1 MNTTNLDTCQFIYD
15 NVNNDNQ
22 FLSLVTSSSSSSIDD
37 AYLNITQC
45 NLEQID
51 QIEQHMSSLDDGCA
65 LLTQLLHAAIKSSDV
80 PTELKNQF
88 AEFAVEAG
96 VL

>member
-1 MNTTNLDTCQFIYD
+1 MYTANLATCQSIYD
-15 NVNNDNQ
+15 NVIDDNQ
-22 FLSLVTSSSSSSIDD
+22 FLSLVSSSSRNDD
-37 AYLNITQC
+37 AYLNVTQC
-45 NLEQID
+45 NLKQID
-51 QIEQHMSSLDDGCA
+51 QIEQYMSSLDEGCE
-65 LLTQLLHAAIKSSDV
+65 LLTKLLHAAMQSSDV

>member
-1 MNTTNLDTCQFIYD
+1 MNTTNLAICQSIYD
-15 NVNNDNQ
+15 NVNDDNQ
-22 FLSLVTSSSSSSIDD
+22 FLSLVSSSSIDD
-37 AYLNITQC
+37 AYLNVTQC

-51 QIEQHMSSLDDGCA
+51 QIEQYMSSLDEGCA
-65 LLTQLLHAAIKSSDV
+65 LLTKLLHAAMQSSDV
-80 PTELKNQF
+80 PTDLKNQF

>member
-1 MNTTNLDTCQFIYD
+1 MNTTNLAICQSIYD
-15 NVNNDNQ
+15 NVNDDNQ
-22 FLSLVTSSSSSSIDD
+22 FLSLVSSSSIDD
-37 AYLNITQC
+37 AYQNVTQC

-51 QIEQHMSSLDDGCA
+51 QVEQYMSSLDEGCA
-65 LLTQLLHAAIKSSDV
+65 LLTKLLHAAMQSSDV
-80 PTELKNQF
+80 STDLKNQF

>member
-1 MNTTNLDTCQFIYD
+1 MYTANLATCQSIYD
-15 NVNNDNQ
+15 NVIDDNQ
-22 FLSLVTSSSSSSIDD
+22 FLSLVSSSSFLDD
-37 AYLNITQC
+37 AYLNVTQC
-45 NLEQID
+45 NLKQID
-51 QIEQHMSSLDDGCA
+51 QIEQYMSSLDEGCE
-65 LLTQLLHAAIKSSDV
+65 LLTKLLHAAMQSSDV

>member
-1 MNTTNLDTCQFIYD
+1 MNTTNLAICQSLYD
-15 NVNNDNQ
+15 NVNDDNQ
-22 FLSLVTSSSSSSIDD
+22 FLSLVTPPSIDG
-37 AYLNITQC
+37 AYQNVTQC
-45 NLEQID
+45 TLEQID
-51 QIEQHMSSLDDGCA
+51 QVEQYMSSLDDGCA
-65 LLTQLLHAAIKSSDV
+65 LLTKLLHAAMQSSDV

>member
-1 MNTTNLDTCQFIYD
+1 MYTSNLATCQSLYD
-15 NVNNDNQ
+15 NVTDDNQ
-22 FLSLVTSSSSSSIDD
+22 FLSLVKSSSIDD
-37 AYLNITQC
+37 AYQNITQC

-51 QIEQHMSSLDDGCA
+51 QVEQYMSSLDDGCE
-65 LLTQLLHAAIKSSDV
+65 LITQLLYAAMQSSDV
-80 PTELKNQF
+80 STVLKNQF

>member
-1 MNTTNLDTCQFIYD
+1 MYTTNLAICQSIYD
-15 NVNNDNQ
+15 NVNDDNQ
-22 FLSLVTSSSSSSIDD
+22 FLSLVTSSSIDD

-45 NLEQID
+45 TLDQID
-51 QIEQHMSSLDDGCA
+51 QVEQYMSSFDEGCE
-65 LLTQLLHAAIKSSDV
+65 LLTKLLHAAIQSSDV
-80 PTELKNQF
+80 SAELKNQF

>member
-1 MNTTNLDTCQFIYD
+1 MYTANLATCQSIYD
-15 NVNNDNQ
+15 NVNDDNQ
-22 FLSLVTSSSSSSIDD
+22 FLSLVSSSSFLDD
-37 AYLNITQC
+37 AYLNVTQC
-45 NLEQID
+45 NLKQID
-51 QIEQHMSSLDDGCA
+51 QIEQYMSSLDEGCE
-65 LLTQLLHAAIKSSDV
+65 LLTKLLHAAMQSSDV

>member
-1 MNTTNLDTCQFIYD
+1 MNTTNLAICQSIYD
-15 NVNNDNQ
+15 NVNDDNQ
-22 FLSLVTSSSSSSIDD
+22 FLSLVSSSSIDD
-37 AYLNITQC
+37 AYQNVTQC

-51 QIEQHMSSLDDGCA
+51 QVEQYMFSLDEGCA
-65 LLTQLLHAAIKSSDV
+65 LLTKLLHAAMQSLDV
-80 PTELKNQF
+80 STDLKNQF